1 MESRRLRSELVQ
13 PSERFAASQP
23 TPNQSRTQR
32 RNEGAREHRT
42 GQLRE
47 LREKQHELAVGRQ
60 EEWSSEE
67 AWRDPRD
74 LAAYVWC
81 GRGKDEDDV
90 ERETKTFSAVEREIL
105 KAEAK
110 LDKHRR
116 HGPFV
121 RISPIFSETRL
132 APGKNGS
139 RRLVTS
145 GDAPAPR

>member
-1 MESRRLRSELVQ
+1 MDSSSTPQ
-13 PSERFAASQP
+13 PSERFAAPQP
-23 TPNQSRTQR
+23 TSNQSRTER
-32 RNEGAREHRT
+32 RNEDAREHRT

-90 ERETKTFSAVEREIL
+90 ERETKELSKVEWEIL

-110 LDKHRR
+110 LNKHRR
-116 HGPFV
+116 HGSSI
-121 RISPIFSETRL
+121 RISPIVVRTPTLRRPARTRSPQ
-132 APGKNGS
+132 AS
-139 RRLVTS
+139 R
-145 GDAPAPR
+145 